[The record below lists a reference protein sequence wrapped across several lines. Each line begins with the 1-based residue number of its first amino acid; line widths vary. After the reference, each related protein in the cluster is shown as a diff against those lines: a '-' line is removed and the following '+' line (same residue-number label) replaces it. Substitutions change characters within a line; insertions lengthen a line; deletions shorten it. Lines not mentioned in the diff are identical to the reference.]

1 MCPAAV
7 HSVTLSVSYVLA
19 TNSRCIYLC
28 LNIFDPVYDQVQ
40 MGSALVSCWRGKDG
54 FSEPSVTAC
63 EPRSLNDLPDEIL
76 LKIFSYFKP
85 EKLWFI
91 ITKVCQRWNVLA
103 KDVVLWRTL
112 SYICRG
118 NYNPRSCVIHLS
130 PDSSNIAEVSCTAL
144 LVFRLTSLRI
154 FPIYCF
160 KSTKS

>member
-40 MGSALVSCWRGKDG
+40 MGSALVSCWWRKDG
-54 FSEPSVTAC
+54 FSEPSVIVC
-63 EPRSLNDLPDEIL
+63 EPRSLNDLQDEIL
-76 LKIFSYFKP
+76 LKIFSYFEP
-85 EKLWFI
+85 EELWFI
-91 ITKVCQRWNVLA
+91 ITKVCKRWKVLA

-112 SYICRG
+112 SYIFVG
-118 NYNPRSCVIHLS
+118 NYYRRSCVRHPS
-130 PDSSNIAEVSCTAL
+130 PDISTIAEVSCTAL
-144 LVFRLTSLRI
+144 LGFRLTSLRI

-160 KSTKS
+160 KITKS